1 MQIVRMTTQRKII
14 LEELRKVTTHPTADE
29 LYRIVKKRLPKIS
42 LGTIYRNL
50 EILSESGLIQKIEV
64 PGTTK
69 RFDGTTDDHPH
80 LRCVS
85 CGAVR
90 DIELGQALSLPD
102 IPDSVDGCRIIS
114 CRLDLIGLCP
124 QCLK

>member
-1 MQIVRMTTQRKII
+1 MTTQRKII
-14 LEELRKVTTHPTADE
+14 LEELKNVTTHPTADE

-50 EILSESGLIQKIEV
+50 EVLSESGLIQKIEV

-69 RFDGTTDDHPH
+69 RFDGTTDDHHH

-90 DIELGQALSLPD
+90 DVDLGRAVSLPD
-102 IPDSVDGCRIIS
+102 IPDSVDGCRIIA

-124 QCLK
+124 QCQK